1 MTVASPVYAIK
12 AAFHFLTTEKNPA
25 KTMTICEF
33 CVLQQADKS
42 CLRGLTIPKKMRCL
56 DFAPGIERFCQ
67 DPTDYKGG
75 EQLHQMASYFG
86 LRGKE
91 LKRVHELAR
100 GQSLEK

>member
-1 MTVASPVYAIK
+1 
-12 AAFHFLTTEKNPA
+12 
-25 KTMTICEF
+25 
-33 CVLQQADKS
+33 
-42 CLRGLTIPKKMRCL
+42 MRCL